1 MKLLYITTPLAWLCI
16 NLIISI
22 IVFNSTTRY
31 DRYYFTSLMEAC
43 AAANLAIGT
52 LNGEQLT

>member
-1 MKLLYITTPLAWLCI
+1 MKLIYITTPLAWLCL

-22 IVFNSTTRY
+22 IAFTSATGY
-31 DRYYFTSLMEAC
+31 DRYYFASLMEAC

-52 LNGEQLT
+52 LKGEQLT